1 MEAIMKL
8 SAELYVAASE
18 SKIQL
23 CVELSE
29 KIHKIMETYKRS
41 C

>member
-1 MEAIMKL
+1 MEAIKEL
-8 SAELYVAASE
+8 TAELYIAATE

-23 CVELSE
+23 CIELSE

>member
-8 SAELYVAASE
+8 SAELYVAATE

-23 CVELSE
+23 CIELSE